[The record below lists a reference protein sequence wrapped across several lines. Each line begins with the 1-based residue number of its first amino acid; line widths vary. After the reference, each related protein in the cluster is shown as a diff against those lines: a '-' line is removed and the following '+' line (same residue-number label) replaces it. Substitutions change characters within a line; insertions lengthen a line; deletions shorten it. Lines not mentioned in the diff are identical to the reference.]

1 MSPHFRAAS
10 AADAEAIARIYN
22 YYVRHTV
29 ITFEEEPVA
38 TQTMAARVMEV
49 QNASLPWLVAELEG
63 AVVGY
68 AYASKWKVRSAYR
81 YAVETTIYLEHGCEG
96 RGIGRGL
103 YAELLSGLR
112 ARGLHVAIGGA
123 ALPNDASALCTRN
136 WDSSASRL
144 FARSASNT
152 ADGWMSPTGSCCC
165 DAALVARLKELAERT
180 REIFILYRIEN
191 VTRQEIARAFAL
203 SLSSVEKEIAR
214 ATAYPA
220 IHRQS
225 PR

>member
-63 AVVGY
+63 TVVGY
-68 AYASKWKVRSAYR
+68 AYASKWKLRSAYR

-112 ARGLHVAIGGA
+112 SRGLHVAIGGA
-123 ALPNDASALCTRN
+123 ALPNDASAALHE
-136 WDSSASRL
+136 RL
-144 FARSASNT
+144 GFEHVATFRQV
-152 ADGWMSPTGSCCC
+152 GFKHGSWV
-165 DAALVARLKELAERT
+165 DVAYWQLL
-180 REIFILYRIEN
+180 L
-191 VTRQEIARAFAL
+191 
-203 SLSSVEKEIAR
+203 
-214 ATAYPA
+214 
-220 IHRQS
+220 
-225 PR
+225 